1 MKICRFRATFV
12 ASVFMCGVTTP
23 VVAQES
29 RYDFG
34 NIWYVSGIDVLDGQ
48 FENYTAWLA
57 EEWIKFRKLN
67 ATHGNEVGY
76 HVLLNTSP
84 RDGEPDLYLVT
95 INKDFLKVAEN
106 LALEKSVNEAMAKDR
121 RAFETESAARAPMR
135 KVLSTIELMELKLK

>member
-1 MKICRFRATFV
+1 MKICKLSAAFIAAV
-12 ASVFMCGVTTP
+12 VMSGITTP

-29 RYDFG
+29 RYDPG

-57 EEWIKFRKLN
+57 EEWVKFRKLN

-95 INKDFLKVAEN
+95 INKDFLKVAEG
-106 LALEKSVNEAMAKDR
+106 LALEKKVNEAMAKDR

-135 KVLSTIELMELKLK
+135 KVMSTVELMELKLK